1 MALLDK
7 LKSRSKEQ
15 AAEASDG
22 ASAPTQSSL
31 ASSLLSKL
39 KMKPSADDGKA
50 DKAYDPLRTVSILD
64 RIRPQTEGGASR
76 PLPLIGHLP
85 ARRQIEICLYTMLIF
100 IALFAITTFMMVRSS
115 GHDAAYRAT
124 STEMQMLSQRMARS
138 SAQAIQGNA
147 EAFPLL
153 SEAYTQF
160 DTDLTRLVSGGD
172 GLPASKGQAAEIL
185 AKIKQNWDTNFR
197 PNQKKP
203 TVETILKQRET
214 LVSVTQNVSEINRN
228 DAKLLE
234 LTQQLV
240 SLLGEANASSHELE
254 LANQQ
259 VMLSQRMAKNAN
271 AMLAGEIINPEVVFL
286 LGKDTNTFRDT
297 LAGMIEGSEELRIPA
312 ASNPEVKEKLVEIR
326 DLFKDFETVVGAFSR
341 NMQNLVNT
349 RLANQTIYKESE
361 TLLKDTKA
369 LTEAYESQA
378 SGVLSIILE
387 IIFAALAFAG
397 LYGLIRV
404 YNAESQ
410 RRRAEIEAENKR
422 NQEAILRLLNEM
434 SDLADGDLTVRAS
447 VTEDLTGAI
456 ADSMNYTID
465 ELRSLIIGINRATD
479 QVTAASQQAQAIS
492 GELLQAAQ
500 RQSEEIIDTNEVVQN
515 ITRSI
520 NEVSGTTV
528 ESARVARQSLEAANK
543 GTEAVQNQIKGMNE
557 IREQI
562 QETAKR
568 IKRLGESSQE
578 ITEIVELISDI
589 TEQTNV
595 LALNAAI
602 QAASAGEA
610 GRGFTVVAEEV
621 QRLAERSGEATKQ
634 IGAIVKTI
642 QADTHDAVAAMEI
655 STQGVVEGAKLSDA
669 AGQALNEIGQVSNE
683 LAGLIQTIA
692 HATESQQQLAD
703 KVAVSMQDILRIT
716 EQTTAG
722 TKQTA
727 VQIGQLTG
735 LAAELK
741 GSVAGFKL

>member
-1 MALLDK
+1 MALMDK
-7 LKSRSKEQ
+7 LKSPNDENSSAPAGSKPSPL
-15 AAEASDG
+15 AGLLSAFGKKKASDG
-22 ASAPTQSSL
+22 QD
-31 ASSLLSKL
+31 
-39 KMKPSADDGKA
+39 KP
-50 DKAYDPLRTVSILD
+50 YDPLRTVSIID
-64 RIRPQTEGGASR
+64 RIKPHADGGVSR

-85 ARRQIEICLYTMLIF
+85 LEKQIQLCF
-100 IALFAITTFMMVRSS
+100 GGIAVSVLLFGVTLVMMVRSS
-115 GHDAAYRAT
+115 NHDAIYRAT
-124 STEMQMLSQRMARS
+124 STEMQMLSQRMARA
-138 SAQAIQGNA
+138 SAQAIQGNGT
-147 EAFPLL
+147 AFALL
-153 SEAYTQF
+153 KEAYDQF
-160 DTDLTRLVSGGD
+160 DHDLKLLVEGGS
-172 GLPASKGQAAEIL
+172 GLPAASGKAGETLQEI
-185 AKIKQNWDTNFR
+185 KKNWDVNFVANAKR
-197 PNQKKP
+197 P
-203 TVETILKQRET
+203 TVDTILKQEKT
-214 LVSVTQNVSEINRN
+214 LVSVTKNVSAINRN

-240 SLLGEANASSHELE
+240 SLLAESGSSEHEVE

-297 LAGMIEGSEELRIPA
+297 LQGMIDGSEDLRIPPA
-312 ASNPEVKEKLVEIR
+312 KNPEVKQKLLEIR
-326 DLFKDFETVVGAFSR
+326 DMFKDFETVVGAFSR

-361 TLLKDTKA
+361 NLLKSSRN
-369 LTEAYESQA
+369 LTADFESQA
-378 SGVLSIILE
+378 SGFLSVVVE
-387 IIFAALAFAG
+387 VVFAASSILSLLA
-397 LYGLIRV
+397 LISV
-404 YNAESQ
+404 YNSESQ
-410 RRRAEIEAENKR
+410 RRRVEIENENKR

-447 VTEDLTGAI
+447 VTEYLTGAI

-465 ELRSLIIGINRATD
+465 ELRSLIIGINRATE

-500 RQSEEIIDTNEVVQN
+500 RQSEEIIETNEVVQN
-515 ITRSI
+515 IARSI
-520 NEVSGTTV
+520 GDVSGNAA
-528 ESARVARQSLEAANK
+528 ESARVAQQSLQAAQK
-543 GTEAVQNQIKGMNE
+543 GTDAVQNQIKGMNE

-578 ITEIVELISDI
+578 IGEIVELISDI

-642 QADTHDAVAAMEI
+642 QADTHDAVAAMEV

-669 AGQALNEIGQVSNE
+669 AGQALSEIGQVSND
-683 LAGLIQTIA
+683 LASLIDTIA
-692 HATESQQQLAD
+692 RATQSQRELAD
-703 KVAVSMQDILRIT
+703 KVAHSMQDILRIT

>member
-1 MALLDK
+1 MDK
-7 LKSRSKEQ
+7 LKSPSNDK
-15 AAEASDG
+15 AATSVEGKTS
-22 ASAPTQSSL
+22 PL
-31 ASSLLSKL
+31 AGLLSVFGK
-39 KMKPSADDGKA
+39 KKTEAAAQDKP
-50 DKAYDPLRTVSILD
+50 YDPLRTVSIID
-64 RIRPQTEGGASR
+64 RIKPHSEGGASR

-85 ARRQIEICLYTMLIF
+85 IEKQIQICF
-100 IALFAITTFMMVRSS
+100 GGIAVSVILFGATLVMMVRASN
-115 GHDAAYRAT
+115 HDAIYRAT
-124 STEMQMLSQRMARS
+124 STEMQMLSQRMARA

-147 EAFPLL
+147 AAFPLL
-153 SEAYTQF
+153 KQAYDKF
-160 DTDLTRLVSGGD
+160 NDNLKLLVDGGP
-172 GLPASKGQAAEIL
+172 GLPSTSGKAADTL
-185 AKIKQNWDTNFR
+185 QQIKKNWDTNFLANAKR
-197 PNQKKP
+197 P
-203 TVETILKQRET
+203 TVDTILKQEKT
-214 LVSVTQNVSEINRN
+214 LVSVTKNVSAINRN

-240 SLLGEANASSHELE
+240 SLLAESGASDHEVE

-297 LAGMIEGSEELRIPA
+297 LQGMIEGSEDLRIPA
-312 ASNPEVKEKLVEIR
+312 AKNPEVKQKLSEIR
-326 DLFKDFETVVGAFSR
+326 DMFKDFETVVGAFSR

-361 TLLKDTKA
+361 ALLKDSQT
-369 LTEAYESQA
+369 LTADYENQA
-378 SGVLSIILE
+378 SGALTVILE
-387 IIFAALAFAG
+387 VLFAVSAIGSLLAL
-397 LYGLIRV
+397 ISV
-404 YNAESQ
+404 YNGESQ
-410 RRRAEIEAENKR
+410 RRRMEIENENKR

-465 ELRSLIIGINRATD
+465 ELRSLIIGINRATE

-500 RQSEEIIDTNEVVQN
+500 RQSEEIIETNEVVQN
-515 ITRSI
+515 IARSI
-520 NEVSGTTV
+520 GDVSGNAA
-528 ESARVARQSLEAANK
+528 ESARVAQQSLQAAQK
-543 GTEAVQNQIKGMNE
+543 GTDAVQNQIKGMNE

-578 ITEIVELISDI
+578 IGEIVELISDI

-642 QADTHDAVAAMEI
+642 QADTHDAVAAMEV

-669 AGQALNEIGQVSNE
+669 AGQALSEIGLVSND
-683 LAGLIQTIA
+683 LASLIDTIA
-692 HATESQQQLAD
+692 RATQSQRELAD
-703 KVAVSMQDILRIT
+703 KVADSMQDILRIT